1 MSGFD
6 IFEKLGQLPD
16 DILDEYFIWSVMA
29 KPKARP
35 RGPGLMSRFFN
46 SGWGVAILCAVVS
59 VSVVIGIIQAGQQSL
74 SPPAWESRP
83 VTGPE
88 ESETEVSSSEENT
101 EIETETEAIT
111 DAPVI
116 YEYAGI
122 QYTVQED
129 LTCYVSGVS
138 ASLTGRVTLP
148 TSLPS
153 GEIVTAV
160 GDKAFYAAAV
170 TSVTLPDTVTSI
182 GEKAFW
188 GCRTLTEIHLGNG
201 VSAIGK
207 AAFDGCTSLTT
218 IMIPEGVRSIRE
230 DTFFGCYKLTSIYLP
245 STLGD
250 IEERAFKD
258 CTRLGTIYFYGTEEQ
273 WQKIRRGMIIDF
285 EVENLVV
292 HFMTS
297 VQE

>member
-1 MSGFD
+1 MSGLE
-6 IFEKLGQLPD
+6 IFKKMGQLPD
-16 DILDEYFIWSVMA
+16 DILDEYFVWSVMA

-46 SGWGVAILCAVVS
+46 SGWGVAILCTVVS
-59 VSVVIGIIQAGQQSL
+59 VSVVIAIIRAGYQPST
-74 SPPAWESRP
+74 PPAWESRP

-88 ESETEVSSSEENT
+88 ESEMETSLSTEDTMT
-101 EIETETEAIT
+101 EIETE
-111 DAPVI
+111 APVI
-116 YEYAGI
+116 YEHAGI
-122 QYTVQED
+122 QYTIRED
-129 LTCYVSGVS
+129 FTCYVSGVS
-138 ASLTGRVTLP
+138 SSLSGSVSIP
-148 TSLPS
+148 AVLPS
-153 GEIVTAV
+153 GETVTAV
-160 GDKAFYAAAV
+160 GDKAFYASTV
-170 TSVTLPDTVTSI
+170 TAVTLPDTVASI

-188 GCRTLTEIHLGNG
+188 GCLALREIHLGEG
-201 VSAIGK
+201 VSFIGK

-218 IMIPEGVRSIRE
+218 MMIPEGVRCIQE

-297 VQE
+297 TQE